1 MPTPITHAVSAL
13 AVGSLFVGRGMPRK
27 ALAVGAALA
36 VAPDLDIAAFSLG
49 IPYGA
54 PLGHRGLSHSLVFAA
69 GLGGVAAAAFSR
81 IVRVPD
87 PARSPGRGT
96 LWLYFFLCAAS
107 HGVLDAL
114 TDGGRGVAFLA
125 PFDDT
130 RYFLPFRPIRAA
142 PLSLRGILSERTL
155 ATLSS
160 EFLWVWI
167 PSSVLA
173 GLGIALNG
181 LHRSRRS
188 SRKSRRPR

>member
-1 MPTPITHAVSAL
+1 MPTPVTHAVAAL

-27 ALAVGAALA
+27 ALAAGAVLA
-36 VAPDLDIAAFSLG
+36 VAPDLDLAAYYLG
-49 IPYGA
+49 VPYGA

-69 GLGGVAAAAFSR
+69 GLGGVAAAAYSR
-81 IVRVPD
+81 TVRIPD
-87 PARSPGRGT
+87 PARSPGRGI

-142 PLSLRGILSERTL
+142 PLSLGGILSGRTL
-155 ATLSS
+155 ATLWS

-167 PSSVLA
+167 PSSALA
-173 GLGIALNG
+173 GLSIALNG
-181 LHRSRRS
+181 LLRSRGS
-188 SRKSRRPR
+188 PREARTPR